1 MHSAGMHKQLVITSA
16 IVAITAGAAGL
27 SGLADGGPTPSTAS
41 VGTSVPSSAET
52 STAGTSSLGTAGD
65 ATRSGDPA
73 PGSASDPWTQRS
85 IEIDCGGF
93 DATGNLVNPQ
103 AARIER
109 APLGEHGQ
117 PEIPDICGG
126 YTVEGTFIGD
136 D

>member
-1 MHSAGMHKQLVITSA
+1 MQKQLAITSA

-27 SGLADGGPTPSTAS
+27 SGLADGGPTPSPAS
-41 VGTSVPSSAET
+41 VGTSVPASADT
-52 STAGTSSLGTAGD
+52 SAGRTSPVGT
-65 ATRSGDPA
+65 TGDPA
-73 PGSASDPWTQRS
+73 QGSAADPWTQRS